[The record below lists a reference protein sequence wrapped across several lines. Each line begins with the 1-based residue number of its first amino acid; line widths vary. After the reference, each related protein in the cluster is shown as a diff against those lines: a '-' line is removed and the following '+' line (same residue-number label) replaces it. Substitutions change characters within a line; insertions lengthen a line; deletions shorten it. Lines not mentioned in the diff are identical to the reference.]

1 MRTLFVCLLLAL
13 AARAETLG
21 DRIFR
26 LHDRCAIAD
35 LKEMKSLVDTLSRD
49 KSALPYYFA
58 LALPRNANKDVRAW
72 IAGTLIN
79 EAKGP
84 LLRGC
89 VEAVGIWKITAASDR
104 LVAIVDHELS
114 RKPFERNVM
123 ILYEAARAAGHIGG
137 KARAAVYAKCI
148 GHADWRIELAAA
160 ECIPERLDPQAANL
174 FAHENVPVRETAALA
189 ATRPYAPELIYMIT
203 EKNRRIR
210 RAGLLALERLS
221 GKELG
226 DEPGV
231 WREEF
236 GNDRKPIVPAT
247 PAVETL
253 HLVLDTS
260 LQMQWPEFPPTRLQV
275 GRREIDSMLTAL
287 REPTRFNVMAFGG
300 TVRSWKRAP
309 VVASFETRK
318 GAGFWLDKYKRGE
331 GSTNTF
337 EALLRHEGADEV
349 LFVAGGIPNVGQ
361 HRSYAAMYI
370 HLRNWNRLHRVR
382 FHTIAVSLT
391 QTPKSKEFAF
401 VLKRIADES
410 GGRFRHLTKPFR

>member
-1 MRTLFVCLLLAL
+1 MRILFACLLLAL

-35 LKEMKSLVDTLSRD
+35 LVEMKKIVAELSRD
-49 KSALPYYFA
+49 KGALPHYLA
-58 LALPRNANKDVRAW
+58 LALPRNKNTEVRDW

-79 EAKGP
+79 EAEGP
-84 LLRGC
+84 VLRAC
-89 VEAVGIWKITAASDR
+89 VEAVGIWRRHAASER
-104 LVAIVDHELS
+104 LVAIVDRELE
-114 RKPFERNVM
+114 RKSFERDVL
-123 ILYEAARAAGHIGG
+123 ILYEAARAAGQIGG
-137 KARAAVYAKCI
+137 AGRDTVFARCI

-160 ECIPERLDPQAANL
+160 ECIPAKLEPRAAQL
-174 FAHENVPVRETAALA
+174 FAHEHVPVRETAALA
-189 ATRPYAPELIYMIT
+189 ATRPYAPELIAMIT
-203 EKNRRIR
+203 EKNRRLR
-210 RAGLLALERLS
+210 RAARLSLERLS

-226 DEPGV
+226 DDPAE

-236 GNDRKPIVPAT
+236 KDDRKPVTPPVPAT
-247 PAVETL
+247 ETF

-275 GRREIDSMLTAL
+275 GRREIDSVLIAL
-287 REPTRFNVMAFGG
+287 REPTRFNVMTFGG
-300 TVRSWKRAP
+300 TVRMWKQKA

-318 GAGFWLDKYKRGE
+318 GAGLWLDQFRRGE

-349 LFVAGGIPNVGQ
+349 LFVAGGIPNVGL

-382 FHTIAVSLT
+382 FHTVAVTLT